1 MNLSWRRLRRRS
13 PRLRE
18 LQAGLRDTL
27 VLLNEFKGT
36 LFGFTITFVIGGWL
50 YFEFSKLAGDPRSLA
65 ESIFLVLSMVFLQA
79 NTEFPAEWYRQIFF
93 FAMPVIGLAL
103 LARGADFGVL
113 LFNRHSRGEAWQ
125 MAVASTYSNH
135 VVLVGLGHLGFRVA
149 KELHNLGDD
158 VLVVERDPEA
168 DLLAEAEAL
177 KIPIIKADATKPETL
192 QAAGVPRARVIIVC
206 TSNDTMNLQMAM
218 KVRAMNS
225 KARVLVRVFDEDFAK
240 QIENQFGIDQVFS
253 ASTLAAPAIAGAA
266 TQSDVTSPIA
276 LAGRTLSLARFNVNA
291 LAGKT
296 IEAIENEFDCTIVLL
311 ERHSKSD
318 LHPHNDLTLAAGDQI
333 AIFAEP
339 PTLNKLSR
347 ANR

>member
-1 MNLSWRRLRRRS
+1 MTLSWRRLRRRS
-13 PRLRE
+13 PRLRN

-36 LFGFTITFVIGGWL
+36 LLGFTIVFVAGGWL
-50 YFEFSKLAGDPRSLA
+50 YFELSRRAGNPRSLA

-79 NTEFPAEWYRQIFF
+79 NVEFPAEWYRQLFF

-149 KELHNLGDD
+149 RELHDLGDE

-168 DLLAEAEAL
+168 DLLAEADAL
-177 KIPIIKADATKPETL
+177 KIPIIQADATKLETL

-206 TSNDTMNLQMAM
+206 TSNDTVNLQMAM

-225 KARVLVRVFDEDFAK
+225 KARVLVRVFDEDFAR

-266 TQSDVTSPIA
+266 TQSDVTSPLA
-276 LAGRTLSLARFNVNA
+276 LAGRTLSLARFNIGK

-296 IEAIENEFDCTIVLL
+296 IEDVENQFDCTVVLL
-311 ERHSKSD
+311 EHAGKTD
-318 LHPHNDLTLAAGDQI
+318 LHPHNDLTLAVGDQL

-339 PTLNKLSR
+339 PTLNKIAR